1 MDLSNRNVIH
11 IKKGDTEFLQF
22 RKLLEYKDVINHA
35 YSLGTKLNFRTST
48 INKEKLPEQ
57 EYEAAIKSYKEIC
70 SSINCNYINLVK
82 TNQEHTNCV
91 KIVEKKIKT
100 AEPDFNLEKYYK
112 TDGLITN
119 KKNIILS
126 TTNADCILLLFFD
139 PVKKVIAN
147 THSGWK
153 GTIQRIAV
161 KTVEKM
167 IKEFECNPKDIICC
181 ICPSIRKC
189 HFEVE
194 KDVKDMFE
202 NEFKDLENLRNKLNT
217 KIKNSS
223 LTKDTANFSSNSVE
237 KLNVEDL
244 KPNTEV
250 FVKTLGQNGIIV
262 SHISK
267 SNEVQVKVGII
278 KMNVHINNIEKAHVD
293 KTKKSDKQIQTSG
306 YTSISKSKTVK
317 SEINVIGL
325 NVEEAVFVVDKFL
338 DDCCLAKLQTV
349 RIVHGKGTGK
359 LKTGIHNFLKTNPHV
374 KSYRM
379 GTYGEGEMGV
389 TVVELK

>member
-57 EYEAAIKSYKEIC
+57 EYEAAIK
-70 SSINCNYINLVK
+70 
-82 TNQEHTNCV
+82 
-91 KIVEKKIKT
+91 
-100 AEPDFNLEKYYK
+100 YYK

-119 KKNIILS
+119 QKNIILS

-202 NEFKDLENLRNKLNT
+202 NEFKDLENLNNIIEEKIPNAKWNIDTVLINEMILEKQGLKKENIIDSGICSVCNSDLIHSYRVEKKGYGLNT
-217 KIKNSS
+217 ALIS
-223 LTKDTANFSSNSVE
+223 LN
-237 KLNVEDL
+237 
-244 KPNTEV
+244 
-250 FVKTLGQNGIIV
+250 
-262 SHISK
+262 
-267 SNEVQVKVGII
+267 
-278 KMNVHINNIEKAHVD
+278 
-293 KTKKSDKQIQTSG
+293 
-306 YTSISKSKTVK
+306 
-317 SEINVIGL
+317 
-325 NVEEAVFVVDKFL
+325 
-338 DDCCLAKLQTV
+338 
-349 RIVHGKGTGK
+349 
-359 LKTGIHNFLKTNPHV
+359 
-374 KSYRM
+374 
-379 GTYGEGEMGV
+379 
-389 TVVELK
+389 